1 MLAPASAM
9 KTAQFRPALIPNL
22 LDYIEEIR
30 AGTNNTKT
38 GLLHF
43 STGSCSGIG
52 CCQTSIPIGT
62 YTIEFLFD
70 QNFSDFNAGPCNYA
84 MLTEEDGFNFS
95 TKYVTTD
102 MLSGQYKPA
111 VFDWA
116 IAKTT
121 GLGYIC
127 NCSKGYQGNP
137 YLQLLQGGCKDI
149 DECANHNPCSN
160 GGKCHNLQGSYKCS
174 CPFGWRNK
182 QNNLRESERNW
193 ALIIGI
199 VAFGNGAAVLP
210 LLLALLSLKRRLDI
224 RRNQKLRQKFFKQNY
239 DLLHQRL
246 ISSTTEDTT
255 GRMKI
260 FGIADLEKATSN
272 FDQARI
278 LGCGGHGT
286 VYKGI
291 LSDLRVV
298 AIKRSNTIIESEIDQ
313 FINEIVILSQVN
325 HRNVVKLLGC
335 CLETEVP
342 LLVYEFISNGTLS
355 DHLHVEG
362 RNSLPWKDQIRIAL
376 ETARAIS
383 YLHSAASI
391 SVFHRDLKCTNI
403 LLDDCLTAKLSDFG
417 ASKSVKIDQTG
428 LTTAIQGTYGYLDP
442 EYYYTGRLTEKS
454 DVYSFGVILAELL
467 TRKKAYSSS
476 TPSENGNLIAQF
488 LKVVAENRLFDI
500 IDSQILE
507 EGPVE
512 QLEEVAM
519 LIERCLRMKGEERPG
534 MKEVEV
540 RLELIWDS
548 KKGSAHPPMPTSQ
561 YLVKQMSIPRITA
574 VGDDKSRQYSL
585 EEEMLL
591 SAKFG
596 R

>member
-1 MLAPASAM
+1 M
-9 KTAQFRPALIPNL
+9 KVFG
-22 LDYIEEIR
+22 IEE
-30 AGTNNTKT
+30 
-38 GLLHF
+38 
-43 STGSCSGIG
+43 
-52 CCQTSIPIGT
+52 
-62 YTIEFLFD
+62 
-70 QNFSDFNAGPCNYA
+70 
-84 MLTEEDGFNFS
+84 
-95 TKYVTTD
+95 
-102 MLSGQYKPA
+102 
-111 VFDWA
+111 
-116 IAKTT
+116 
-121 GLGYIC
+121 
-127 NCSKGYQGNP
+127 
-137 YLQLLQGGCKDI
+137 
-149 DECANHNPCSN
+149 
-160 GGKCHNLQGSYKCS
+160 
-174 CPFGWRNK
+174 
-182 QNNLRESERNW
+182 
-193 ALIIGI
+193 
-199 VAFGNGAAVLP
+199 
-210 LLLALLSLKRRLDI
+210 
-224 RRNQKLRQKFFKQNY
+224 
-239 DLLHQRL
+239 
-246 ISSTTEDTT
+246 
-255 GRMKI
+255 
-260 FGIADLEKATSN
+260 LEKATN
-272 FDQARI
+272 KFDEARI

-298 AIKRSNTIIESEIDQ
+298 AIKISKIIIQSEIDQ

-355 DHLHVEG
+355 DHLHVQG
-362 RNSLPWKDQIRIAL
+362 RNSLPWKDRIRIAL

-383 YLHSAASI
+383 YLHSAASM

-476 TPSENGNLIAQF
+476 MPSESGNLIAQF
-488 LKVVAENRLFDI
+488 LTVVAKNRLFDI
-500 IDSQILE
+500 IDSQIRK
-507 EGPVE
+507 EGPIE
-512 QLEEVAM
+512 QIEEVAM
-519 LIERCLRMKGEERPG
+519 LTERCLRLRGEERPG

-548 KKGSAHPPMPTSQ
+548 KKGSSHPPKPISQ
-561 YLVKQMSIPRITA
+561 YLVEQMSIPRITTI
-574 VGDDKSRQYSL
+574 GDDRSRQYSL